1 MPSPWDYTHTPGNNG
16 VTLNQSRWG
25 LLPRLVGTGGGL
37 SANFLY
43 ATPFG
48 CGGNLT
54 LPSLRVFLG
63 SGGSNGNARLGVYRN
78 TSASVLYPS
87 TLVDQFEFSFLST
100 DTGYAGGTFTTP
112 LTLNDGL
119 FWFVMNL
126 SAGKVMNSV
135 GFSLSNNFSPLHL
148 LGIPSSFFGA
158 NVIYGLGRAQTYAAL
173 PATFPA
179 GATAV
184 NAPPM
189 FYFRG

>member
-25 LLPRLVGTGGGL
+25 LLPRLVDAGSGM

-54 LPSLRVFLG
+54 LPSLRVFLA

-126 SAGKVMNSV
+126 SAGKNMNSV
-135 GFSLSNNFSPLHL
+135 AFSSTGNYSPPHL
-148 LGIPSSFFGA
+148 LGWSGSPFGTPP
-158 NVIYGLGRAQTYAAL
+158 IYGLRIAQTYAAL
-173 PATFPA
+173 PATFTA
-179 GATAV
+179 GASAV
-184 NAPPM
+184 NQPPM

>member
-1 MPSPWDYTHTPGNNG
+1 M
-16 VTLNQSRWG
+16 
-25 LLPRLVGTGGGL
+25 

-48 CGGNLT
+48 CGGNMT
-54 LPSLRVFLG
+54 LPSLRLFLG
-63 SGGSNGNARLGVYRN
+63 SGGSNGNACLGVYRN

-87 TLVDQFEFSFLST
+87 TLVGQFEFSFLST

-112 LTLNDGL
+112 LTLDDGL
-119 FWFVMNL
+119 FWFVLNL
-126 SAGKVMNSV
+126 SVAKPMNSV
-135 GFSLSNNFSPLHL
+135 FFNLSGFSSPRHL
-148 LGIPSSFFGA
+148 LGTSGSSIVG
-158 NVIYGLGRAQTYAAL
+158 VSPIYGLRLSQTYAAL

-184 NAPPM
+184 TSPPM